1 MKVKMFLLAGTLMLS
16 VLLQP
21 VSGFAEV
28 VQGEIAAANSNEG
41 SLVIIRSDPQT
52 GAAEAEG
59 VKALT
64 GEKTVFDGI
73 RSLQELRAGDEI
85 RADMEADAV
94 SGIWRVKSLALDKVK
109 IQDTRLIDEKKN
121 AALPQG

>member
-1 MKVKMFLLAGTLMLS
+1 MKVKVFLAAGILMLS

-28 VQGEIAAANSNEG
+28 VQGEIAAVNSDEG

-59 VKALT
+59 VKALV
-64 GEKTVFDGI
+64 GEKTAFDGI

-85 RADMEADAV
+85 RAEMEADTS
-94 SGIWRVKSLALDKVK
+94 SGVWHVQSLALDKVK
-109 IQDTRLIDEKKN
+109 IQDTRLMDEKKN
-121 AALPQG
+121 AVLPQG